1 MYLFLGLHIL
11 RANVNSSLNDPLQT
25 AINDSGNNYDDDDGG
40 ADDDGGDDI
49 AGAVDAY
56 ADLEEP
62 LG

>member
-1 MYLFLGLHIL
+1 MI
-11 RANVNSSLNDPLQT
+11 SLLQT

-62 LG
+62 LGRFCLVYCVDVVEE